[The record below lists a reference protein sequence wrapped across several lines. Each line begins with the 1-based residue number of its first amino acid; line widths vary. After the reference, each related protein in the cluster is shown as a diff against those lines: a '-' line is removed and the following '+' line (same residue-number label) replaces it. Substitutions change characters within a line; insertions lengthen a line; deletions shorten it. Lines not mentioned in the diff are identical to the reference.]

1 MRWTIA
7 SKEHA
12 KNGLQAIEEI
22 PDHKL
27 CLIEGQNGVGK
38 SVAIQLLELIA
49 GHVPSAL
56 TAAPTWR
63 SFRGN
68 LGNTAV
74 EIENMAGGSSARVV
88 FTPDNWPIDPPEVT
102 SDQFGVVTL
111 DGNPATMSELAA
123 LIEVTTVRGDE
134 SLQDT
139 VRSHIQRIESD
150 LVQTTGIVRTRAN
163 ELDEFVAR
171 FSSDWK
177 RSDPAAVAER
187 ATEIKGLEEELARV
201 KNLLTDAEQTAADLE
216 RAMEIGR
223 KMSSADADIKAL
235 LDRRASVKEEVDKF
249 NAVIQNL
256 EDDAKAAEEVLAAQG
271 GSAAELSAAEK
282 KLRGRE
288 TRLGNQQRDQA
299 RWAASLALPPDKPVV
314 AAELKSAT
322 TEQRRLAE
330 EIDKIDRSRR
340 TQDVLRRIVPVLDGT
355 AASDSDEIFMVID
368 ENRFSG
374 RQVRTGFAARSDEIA
389 ASPRPEKA
397 LETLTQMD
405 KIKRRI
411 GGLNALRSSMK
422 LAERAAELVDE
433 AKDELKV
440 AQAKSEEATAAA
452 ATVREISEQIAA
464 TQSLLTAAHQ
474 EAVELQEQIGLN
486 GVSSAKEARSTL
498 STLLAKLGLE
508 EDQLGAAQAT
518 AAAQLRHAAQR
529 VEDVRKSMSS
539 AQQASESA
547 GAHIKTLLSEVR
559 TAPDYAWLRD
569 ALTPQQQD
577 DLAAEDLSTFA
588 IVRDVVLSVTDHVFN
603 AADELDSLTRL
614 THLLASPKPT
624 KSEAAQ
630 LEAPMRDP
638 LSFAL
643 GESLRADLNTESI
656 RQRVFGGLTVEQLD
670 LQSQVI
676 VLAGDGRTE
685 QRAMS
690 AFSTGERA
698 FAFTQ
703 ARIKDLPPSPKPNR
717 LLVLDEFGAFISA
730 DRMPDLRDFLETL
743 DDLADQIVIIL
754 PLQVDYRAEMNDT
767 KGDLHK
773 RYAEKVRQLDARQ
786 YSAVPL

>member
-1 MRWTIA
+1 MRWIIT
-7 SKEHA
+7 SKGQA

-38 SVAIQLLELIA
+38 SVAVQLLELVA

-56 TAAPTWR
+56 TTPPMWR
-63 SFRGN
+63 SFREN

-74 EIENMAGGSSARVV
+74 EIENMAGGSGARVV
-88 FTPDNWPIDPPEVT
+88 FTPENWPIDPPEVT
-102 SDQFGVVTL
+102 NDSFGVVTL

-139 VRSHIQRIESD
+139 VRGHIQRIEAD
-150 LVQTTGIVRTRAN
+150 LVQTTSIVRARAN

-177 RSDPAAVAER
+177 RADPTTVADRTAELKALGEELER
-187 ATEIKGLEEELARV
+187 AKT
-201 KNLLTDAEQTAADLE
+201 LLTDAEQTAADLE

-223 KMSSADADIKAL
+223 KMSSADADIRAL
-235 LDRRASVKEEVDKF
+235 LERRASVKEDVDKY
-249 NAVIQNL
+249 NTLIHKL
-256 EDDAKAAEEVLAAQG
+256 EEDARAAEDVLAAQG
-271 GSAAELSAAEK
+271 GSAVELSAAEK

-288 TRLGNQQRDQA
+288 TRLGSQQREQA
-299 RWAASLALPPDKPVV
+299 KWAASLALPPDKPMV

-322 TEQRRLAE
+322 KEQRRLAE

-368 ENRFSG
+368 ANRFSG
-374 RQVRTGFAARSDEIA
+374 RQVRSGFAARSDEIA
-389 ASPRPEKA
+389 SSPRPEKA

-405 KIKRRI
+405 KVKRRI
-411 GGLNALRSSMK
+411 VGLNAFRTSMQS
-422 LAERAAELVDE
+422 AERAAELVDE

-440 AQAKSEEATAAA
+440 AQEKSEEATAAA

-464 TQSLLTAAHQ
+464 TQALLTGAHQ

-486 GVSSAKEARSTL
+486 GVSSAKDARSTL
-498 STLLAKLGLE
+498 SALLTKLGLE
-508 EDQLGAAQAT
+508 EDELGTAQAT
-518 AAAQLRHAAQR
+518 AAAQLRAAAQS
-529 VEDVRKSMSS
+529 VEDVRKSISS
-539 AQQASESA
+539 AQQASEDA
-547 GAHIKTLLSEVR
+547 AAHIKTLLSEVGS
-559 TAPDYAWLRD
+559 AANYAWLRD
-569 ALTPQQQD
+569 ALTQQQRTG
-577 DLAAEDLSTFA
+577 LAAEDLSTFGT
-588 IVRDVVLSVTDHVFN
+588 VRDVVLSVTDHVFN
-603 AADELDSLTRL
+603 AADELDSLARL

-630 LEAPMRDP
+630 LEAPMRGP
-638 LSFAL
+638 LSLAL
-643 GESLRADLNTESI
+643 GESLRADLNTASI

-670 LQSQVI
+670 LQAQLI
-676 VLAGDGRTE
+676 VLVGDGRTE